1 MVMANGKEWR
11 TEKRGMERRGE
22 HQTSPLKVI

>member
-1 MVMANGKEWR
+1 MVMENGKEWR
-11 TEKRGMERRGE
+11 MEMRGMERSGE